1 MEFRLIQSVAIV
13 AVALLVPRTSG
24 EPWVVCREEFG
35 TFTPRSR
42 FFANLQLIAA
52 TLPRNASASPD
63 LYATAVDVGAIPE
76 QVSAAALC
84 RGDVSAKSCLSC
96 LTQAFADL
104 PNACSNTKD
113 ATIYYDRCMVIYSD
127 IHFLSDDDPRQITDY
142 TVNNNGKVVT
152 ELDRYNCLVAAL
164 ANATA
169 DYAAYNSTRLYA
181 SGEVDFNK
189 EFPKVY
195 SWAQCRP
202 DLTPARCRSCLAEIM
217 AQEIWSY
224 KDNIGGRTLSVR
236 CSFRVETEPFLN
248 GTILV
253 RLPATTAL
261 SGSPP
266 APPSTTAVGVKTE
279 KQTPRRIHSI
289 AISRTTPSASSP
301 PIAAQCCSTIRAA
314 AGLGDGGRWN
324 VPLLLS
330 VPVGSG
336 LLRCRLQAL
345 LPVVFKRR
353 HPRFLSTGAGWN

>member
-1 MEFRLIQSVAIV
+1 MVVSVSLPCWTEITHYYSPSPWERTWIELLFAHAGNTPMDRRLILSVAV
-13 AVALLVPRTSG
+13 AVALLVPRSAG
-24 EPWVVCREEFG
+24 EPWPVCGQDFG
-35 TFTPRSR
+35 TFTPKSR

-52 TLPRNASASPD
+52 TLPGNASSSPD
-63 LYATAVDVGAIPE
+63 LYATAVDVGAVPE
-76 QVSAAALC
+76 QVTAAALC
-84 RGDVSAKSCLSC
+84 RGDVSASSCLGC

-266 APPSTTAVGVKTE
+266 APPSTTAVGVKTGI
-279 KQTPRRIHSI
+279 TS
-289 AISRTTPSASSP
+289 
-301 PIAAQCCSTIRAA
+301 
-314 AGLGDGGRWN
+314 L
-324 VPLLLS
+324 
-330 VPVGSG
+330 
-336 LLRCRLQAL
+336 
-345 LPVVFKRR
+345 
-353 HPRFLSTGAGWN
+353 